1 MDGPRLFEAVME
13 DAEMKPVIADIV
25 ERAKSNPYINAVMRE
40 GLLSDAAAALG
51 RMHNV
56 VIEAAKP
63 ALISREII
71 WTLSTKE
78 ALVRFPKAKLG
89 KAKIT
94 AEGAELWIH
103 GEKYETTDVKT
114 DVEIRAGAEYT
125 KKFFEDASWFVLE
138 RQTAE
143 VGRAVA
149 ELETEKVYGYL
160 AANAGTATTGDNDGI
175 LEWAEVVKLW
185 GELKKLNYNPN
196 ILIISPEEAAD
207 LWTQDQFIHS
217 FYFGEQAD
225 VQRGV
230 LGTSYLGMKIIVSSK
245 CTANQAL
252 AIDTS
257 VAAVMLIRR
266 DILTEPFENPREDRY
281 GVVASERI
289 GLGTLRAVAIAKMT
303 NI

>member
-1 MDGPRLFEAVME
+1 MTGPRLFEAIMK
-13 DAEMKPVIADIV
+13 DPEMKSVVTDIV

-40 GLLSDAAAALG
+40 GLLSDAAGALG
-51 RMHNV
+51 RMHDV
-56 VIEAAKP
+56 IIEAAKP

-71 WTLSTKE
+71 WTLPTQD

-89 KAKIT
+89 KARIT

-103 GEKYETTDVKT
+103 GEKYETTDIKT
-114 DVEIRAGAEYT
+114 DIEIKAGAEYT
-125 KKFFEDASWFVLE
+125 KKFFEDANWPVLE

-143 VGRAVA
+143 VGRAIA
-149 ELETEKVYGYL
+149 ELETEKVYSYL
-160 AANAGTATTGDNDGI
+160 ATNAGTTTTGDNDGI

-185 GELKKLNYNPN
+185 GELKKLNYNPS
-196 ILIISPEEAAD
+196 ILVISPEEAAD

-217 FYFGEQAD
+217 FYFGELVD

-230 LGTSYLGMKIIVSSK
+230 LGTSYLGMKIITSSK

-257 VAAVMLIRR
+257 VAAVLLIRR

-281 GVVASERI
+281 GVIASERI
-289 GLGTLRAVAIAKMT
+289 GLGVLRSTAIAKMT
-303 NI
+303 SI

>member
-1 MDGPRLFEAVME
+1 
-13 DAEMKPVIADIV
+13 MKDPNYQPIMADIIQK
-25 ERAKSNPYINAVMRE
+25 AKTNPYLNAVMRE
-40 GLLSDAAAALG
+40 GLLSDAAGALG
-51 RMHNV
+51 RMHDM

-71 WTLSTKE
+71 WTLPTQD

-94 AEGAELWIH
+94 AETAELWIH
-103 GEKYETTDVKT
+103 GEKYETTDIKT
-114 DVEIRAGAEYT
+114 DIEIKAGAEYT
-125 KKFFEDASWFVLE
+125 KRFFEDASWPALE
-138 RQTAE
+138 RQTVE
-143 VGRAVA
+143 VGRAIG

-160 AANAGTATTGDNDGI
+160 AQNAGTTTTGDNDGV
-175 LEWAEVVKLW
+175 LQWAEVVKLW
-185 GELKKLNYNPN
+185 GELKKKNYNPN
-196 ILIISPEEAAD
+196 ILVISPEEAAD

-217 FYFGEQAD
+217 FYFGELVD
-225 VQRGV
+225 IQRGI

-257 VAAVMLIRR
+257 VAAVLLIRR
-266 DILTEPFENPREDRY
+266 DIITEPFEDPKKDRY

-289 GLGTLRAVAIAKMT
+289 GLGVLSSAAICKMT
-303 NI
+303 AV